1 MKLSHTKNIL
11 YSACCVEC
19 LRVCGRQEFCRIG
32 LISVWLVKEIGTVS
46 CVIQI
51 LLFELVAGTDSS
63 GCASSVL
70 TAVCAALLP
79 QWN

>member
-1 MKLSHTKNIL
+1 
-11 YSACCVEC
+11 
-19 LRVCGRQEFCRIG
+19 
-32 LISVWLVKEIGTVS
+32 VWLVKEIGTVS